1 VPIAKHHRL
10 LPAALDNFG
19 IAPFLLELKQVL
31 ILIDAKNRWI
41 LQMHFINITYTAVY
55 QHQPSQLRNSTHLTE
70 F

>member
-31 ILIDAKNRWI
+31 ILIDAKNHWI

-55 QHQPSQLRNSTHLTE
+55 QPSQLRNSTHLTE